1 MSHRYRLAFRDTLCG
16 KKRSLHN
23 GFARD
28 QSSFRETTVG
38 NVNSYESSHLV
49 SNFFYLFF
57 FLQYLL
63 YIQFKTNSKSCKI
76 FIFMTF

>member
-16 KKRSLHN
+16 KNKNN

-28 QSSFRETTVG
+28 QSSFRETTVA

-49 SNFFYLFF
+49 SIFILYLSYIFFILIF
-57 FLQYLL
+57 FLCT
-63 YIQFKTNSKSCKI
+63 I
-76 FIFMTF
+76 

>member
-49 SNFFYLFF
+49 SNFIFISSFFYNIYFTFNLKRIQKAVKYLF
-57 FLQYLL
+57 
-63 YIQFKTNSKSCKI
+63 S
-76 FIFMTF
+76 

>member
-49 SNFFYLFF
+49 SNFFYLIST
-57 FLQYLL
+57 LQYLL
-63 YIQFKTNSKSCKI
+63 YVQFKTNSKAVKYLFS
-76 FIFMTF
+76 

>member
-16 KKRSLHN
+16 KKKGLNN

-28 QSSFRETTVG
+28 QSSFRETTTA

-49 SNFFYLFF
+49 SNFLFF
-57 FLQYLL
+57 LL
-63 YIQFKTNSKSCKI
+63 YYF
-76 FIFMTF
+76 FF